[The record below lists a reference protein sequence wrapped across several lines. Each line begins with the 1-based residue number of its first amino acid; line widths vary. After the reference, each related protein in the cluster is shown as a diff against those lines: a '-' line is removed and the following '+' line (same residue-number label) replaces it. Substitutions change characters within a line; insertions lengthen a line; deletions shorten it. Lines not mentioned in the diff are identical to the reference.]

1 VTPDDYLWIG
11 VWLFVGSVIL
21 IVVEMAVGGILTA
34 RVARRAKA
42 LSERLSSEQAMLQK
56 DVAKMR
62 ESIEEMQRLWRPYA
76 RVLRWL
82 RHPLVVAL
90 GESYS
95 RRRSAAR

>member
-62 ESIEEMQRLWRPYA
+62 ESIEEMERLWRPYA

-82 RHPLVVAL
+82 RHPLAVAL
-90 GESYS
+90 VESYS

>member
-1 VTPDDYLWIG
+1 MTPDDYLWIG

-62 ESIEEMQRLWRPYA
+62 ESIEEMERLWRPYA

-82 RHPLVVAL
+82 RHPLAVAL
-90 GESYS
+90 VESYS